1 MPLMLQRS
9 QMEGLESM
17 VGFSARFIAAQAIPS
32 TIEGI
37 SAYFRSLEEEET
49 KRQAIA
55 ANRDVLVSRI
65 NAERDVILV
74 LQRRFL
80 NLVSFGAE
88 IASRKA
94 RPQSCQARGQVV
106 TVQS

>member
-74 LQRRFL
+74 LQRRSVL
-80 NLVSFGAE
+80 GQKSLRGRHSH
-88 IASRKA
+88 KA
-94 RPQSCQARGQVV
+94 VKRVGRS
-106 TVQS
+106 